1 MRALRI
7 RTTLTS
13 CILWSSKNT
22 IIFRCFG
29 ENIEGKSI
37 KVLEELSSTIQY
49 VTELM
54 LKNLQYL
61 SEESNTT
68 KLRLSF
74 KMVMFLCLYF
84 ISSTSLKK
92 QKVQGDLVAETM
104 NRERGRKK
112 MKYDNFEPTR
122 LLLENQKNCVNLVR
136 ETLKINFVVLW
147 ERKEIDT

>member
-1 MRALRI
+1 
-7 RTTLTS
+7 
-13 CILWSSKNT
+13 
-22 IIFRCFG
+22 
-29 ENIEGKSI
+29 
-37 KVLEELSSTIQY
+37 
-49 VTELM
+49 M